1 MDKGFFILLFL
12 TPLATRSIV
21 AFVNSDLDRPR
32 ATLVDT
38 RPSLRNSS

>member
-21 AFVNSDLDRPR
+21 AFVNSDPINQFVR
-32 ATLVDT
+32 ALTKVSIIDSA
-38 RPSLRNSS
+38 R